1 MDDET
6 KALAKERDEKL
17 RSTQAWQADAPF
29 NRTESGGIK
38 QNSPLNVETFLEND
52 PELKDTVAYDS
63 FSGAILLK
71 RPNKVL
77 GEDTTGDWSDATDS
91 MLRIYLERRYHLV
104 FNKGNITDGVVS
116 AAHRHSFDPVKRRI
130 ESVKWDG
137 KPRVT
142 TYFIDCLGAENNAYT
157 KDITATWLVGAIAR
171 VYHPGVKFEIVL
183 ILTGKQGIG
192 KSTTIRN
199 LFPDKYT
206 DNLEGLGKNK
216 DDYQQL
222 VGSWLIE
229 IGELSAMAKTD
240 IERMKSFISGQND
253 RYRPS
258 YGRRAVNHPRRCVYR
273 YN

>member
-142 TYFIDCLGAENNAYT
+142 TYFIDCLG
-157 KDITATWLVGAIAR
+157 K
-171 VYHPGVKFEIVL
+171 
-183 ILTGKQGIG
+183 
-192 KSTTIRN
+192 
-199 LFPDKYT
+199 
-206 DNLEGLGKNK
+206 
-216 DDYQQL
+216 
-222 VGSWLIE
+222 
-229 IGELSAMAKTD
+229 
-240 IERMKSFISGQND
+240 
-253 RYRPS
+253 
-258 YGRRAVNHPRRCVYR
+258 
-273 YN
+273 